1 MPRRLTDFERQWNAI
16 DAHCTVALLSDIK
29 DSEIALESEPVTD
42 QPKAAEAEA
51 AEDGAADDGAG
62 GEDGK
67 DEILHKM
74 FSNSEMASF
83 FRRS

>member
-1 MPRRLTDFERQWNAI
+1 MKDSATCNAT
-16 DAHCTVALLSDIK
+16 DAHCSVALLSDLK

-42 QPKAAEAEA
+42 QPKAATEA

-67 DEILHKM
+67 AETLHNKTK
-74 FSNSEMASF
+74 
-83 FRRS
+83 

>member
-1 MPRRLTDFERQWNAI
+1 MLTS
-16 DAHCTVALLSDIK
+16 CSVALLSDIK

-42 QPKAAEAEA
+42 QPKAATEA

-67 DEILHKM
+67 AEIFHKI
-74 FSNSEMASF
+74 FSNSEMAPF

>member
-1 MPRRLTDFERQWNAI
+1 M
-16 DAHCTVALLSDIK
+16 
-29 DSEIALESEPVTD
+29 TD

-51 AEDGAADDGAG
+51 AEDGAVDDGGG

-67 DEILHKM
+67 AEILHKI
-74 FSNSEMASF
+74 FSNSEMESF

>member
-1 MPRRLTDFERQWNAI
+1 MEDKATCNAI

-42 QPKAAEAEA
+42 QPKAAE
-51 AEDGAADDGAG
+51 DGAADDGAG

-67 DEILHKM
+67 AEILHKT
-74 FSNSEMASF
+74 F
-83 FRRS
+83 

>member
-1 MPRRLTDFERQWNAI
+1 MKYKANCNAI

-42 QPKAAEAEA
+42 QPKAAE
-51 AEDGAADDGAG
+51 DGAADDGAG
-62 GEDGK
+62 AGEEGK
-67 DEILHKM
+67 TEILHKF
-74 FSNSEMASF
+74 FSNTEMASF

>member
-1 MPRRLTDFERQWNAI
+1 MVPVTNMRYA
-16 DAHCTVALLSDIK
+16 VALLSDVK

-42 QPKAAEAEA
+42 QPKAATE
-51 AEDGAADDGAG
+51 AEDGAADGGG

-67 DEILHKM
+67 AEILLKI
-74 FSNSEMASF
+74 FSNTEMASF